1 MNDCKTK
8 YVENDFLKDT
18 ASGRFKL
25 QAYLKNT
32 FIYQASTLYTIIN
45 YSLESRKHEYF
56 LEVIKTQ
63 QKIILLMSG
72 SEYSPLNPI
81 VSSQSIPLM
90 QSTHSLFPSL
100 RNANSETMLM
110 VAVRK
115 LKNIPPFLFSQQ
127 KIQTVN
133 GSTAL
138 MIAAALGNDKFV
150 RLLLSER
157 NIQSEN
163 GQTALF
169 YAISSKN
176 RECIELL
183 LDESKLFVDNKLLLH
198 YVTQQK
204 LNLEKQL
211 YAELV
216 LNVYNRTQ
224 VQFESYPVDI
234 PQLNKKHKLTNQDL
248 QSKYVLRN
256 RIYSKRKSIF
266 KNCAKNY
273 FNVGLFQYKCL
284 LQEEIGLQENEV
296 DVFGRNLSFWQVL
309 AKHIN
314 KEFDDIEDED

>member
-1 MNDCKTK
+1 MNDCKIK

-25 QAYLKNT
+25 QAYLKNI

-72 SEYSPLNPI
+72 SEYSPLNLI

-90 QSTHSLFPSL
+90 QSTHSLFPNL
-100 RNANSETMLM
+100 RNANNETMLM

-115 LKNIPPFLFSQQ
+115 LKKIPPFLFSQQ
-127 KIQTVN
+127 KIQTGN

-157 NIQSEN
+157 NMQSEN

-176 RECIELL
+176 RQCIELL

-198 YVTQQK
+198 YVTTQK
-204 LNLEKQL
+204 NLEKQL
-211 YAELV
+211 YADIV
-216 LNVYNRTQ
+216 LNIYNRTQ

-234 PQLNKKHKLTNQDL
+234 PQLSNKHKLTNQDL

-256 RIYSKRKSIF
+256 RLFSYRKSIF

-273 FNVGLFQYKCL
+273 FNVGLIQYKCL
-284 LQEEIGLQENEV
+284 LQEEIGLKENEV
-296 DVFGRNLSFWQVL
+296 DVFGRNLSFWRVL
-309 AKHIN
+309 AQHIN
-314 KEFDDIEDED
+314 KEFDEDED